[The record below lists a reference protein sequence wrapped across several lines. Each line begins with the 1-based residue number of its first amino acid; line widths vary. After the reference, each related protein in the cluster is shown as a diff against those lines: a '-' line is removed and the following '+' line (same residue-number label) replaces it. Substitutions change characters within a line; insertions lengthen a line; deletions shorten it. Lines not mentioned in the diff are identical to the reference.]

1 MMKYTMHPHH
11 RAGDADREGKAERGE
26 RERLLDSVAW
36 AIFFIWVGASWLA
49 GLESGY
55 VLLGIGIVTLLAQA
69 VRRLVG
75 LRLEG
80 FWLLIG
86 CGFFAA
92 GYWELWNVGV
102 PLAPIVLIGAGIGLL
117 AWQFLGRRHK
127 R

>member
-11 RAGDADREGKAERGE
+11 RAGDPGRETRDDGSE

-36 AIFFIWVGASWLA
+36 AAFFIWVGASWLA
-49 GLESGY
+49 GLEFGY
-55 VLLGIGIVTLLAQA
+55 LLLGIGIVTLLAQA
-69 VRRLVG
+69 ARRLLG

-102 PLAPIVLIGAGIGLL
+102 PLAPIVLIAAGIGLL
-117 AWQFLGRRHK
+117 AWQFLRR